1 MVKATTA
8 SKSDDEQAKE
18 TSTEND
24 LVATANDSARS
35 LQMGSSRTGS
45 VLRSFGC
52 CKWDRRDD
60 EIIANGIVANRFG
73 VGIIWM
79 LPMALGCCEWAV
91 RERVSEREK

>member
-35 LQMGSSRTGS
+35 LQMGSSQTGS

-52 CKWDRRDD
+52 CKWDRREPVWCWDHLD
-60 EIIANGIVANRFG
+60 VANG
-73 VGIIWM
+73 VGM
-79 LPMALGCCEWAV
+79 LRMGCEGENEGK
-91 RERVSEREK
+91 REVKQKK